1 MLVCQSSKEGVPW
14 KKGLVL
20 LKSKTT
26 AKCFSLKHPLM
37 QYKCFVFYKR
47 LCIQGWDLIKINMF
61 YSFIKNT
68 PKWNWHCL
76 NCKSL
81 SVKNTVTPSA
91 VRGHCLDWCYGI
103 TAFTCCCFYIVSAH
117 VSSEKGSILVSLWK
131 WFDLVDFFGF
141 VNRTLR
147 IAGRD
152 GHPHYWIDVVA
163 LPPPRKKRESNPSRI
178 FNYNGEGE
186 GTNTYDF
193 TIIYSHLR
201 LLTAL

>member
-1 MLVCQSSKEGVPW
+1 
-14 KKGLVL
+14 
-20 LKSKTT
+20 
-26 AKCFSLKHPLM
+26 
-37 QYKCFVFYKR
+37 
-47 LCIQGWDLIKINMF
+47 MF

-68 PKWNWHCL
+68 PKWNWHYL

-91 VRGHCLDWCYGI
+91 VWGHCLDWCYGI

-131 WFDLVDFFGF
+131 WFDLVDFLGF

-152 GHPHYWIDVVA
+152 GHPHYWIAVAA
-163 LPPPRKKRESNPSRI
+163 LPPPRKKRESNPSWI
-178 FNYNGEGE
+178 FRYNGEGE

-193 TIIYSHLR
+193 TIMYSHLR